1 MRRFRRLLSD
11 AWSLAMPYWR
21 SEERWQA
28 MALLAAIIALNLV
41 LVGVAVLLTYWQRAF
56 FNALEAKDWDGFIAL
71 LLWWRVTP
79 ADGFVPSFTLIGVI
93 FVPATAFALYLR
105 QALQYRWRRW
115 MTDTYLESWLAD
127 RAYYRIA
134 LTDSG
139 TDNPDQRIA
148 EDARLFVDNT
158 LILGLGILRAVVT
171 LLSFVVVLW
180 SLSDPLTLFGMTIPG
195 YLVWAALLYAICGT
209 LLTHFIGRRLIAL
222 NFAQQKVE
230 ADFRFSL
237 IRFYEN
243 AENIAFYRGE
253 PDEKRELTRRFSAI
267 VGNWRSIMAVTKDL
281 TLFTTGFG
289 QIALVFPFA
298 VVAPAY
304 FAGRMAL
311 GGIFQIANAFLQVQ
325 LALSWAVDNYPAL
338 TAWLATVERLAG
350 FTRSV
355 AAARASKEGPQVSE
369 QGGDALALS
378 RVVVA
383 LPDGSRLLNDID
395 LKVAKGQRVLLAGSS
410 GAGKSTLFRA
420 IAGIWPFGSGAIE
433 HPAGR
438 LLFMPQKPY
447 LPLGTLKLAVCYP
460 ASEADFSD
468 DDVAVALQEAG
479 LGHLASRLRQVDT
492 WERRLS
498 GGEMQRLALARAL
511 LLRPDWLFLDE
522 ATANLDPD
530 AEQQFYRSLRERLP
544 GATLISIAHR
554 QSVAQFHD
562 RFLRIE
568 NGALRLEA

>member
-1 MRRFRRLLSD
+1 
-11 AWSLAMPYWR
+11 
-21 SEERWQA
+21 

-41 LVGVAVLLTYWQRAF
+41 LVGVAVLLTYSQRAF
-56 FNALEAKDWDGFIAL
+56 FNALEAKDWDAFIAL
-71 LLWWRVTP
+71 LLWWHSTP
-79 ADGFVPSFTLIGVI
+79 ADGFVPSFTLMGV
-93 FVPATAFALYLR
+93 FSVPATAYALYLR

-115 MTDTYLESWLAD
+115 MTDAYLGSWLAD

-171 LLSFVVVLW
+171 LLSFVVLLW
-180 SLSDPLTLFGMTIPG
+180 SLSDPLVLLGMTIPG
-195 YLVWAALLYAICGT
+195 YLVWAALLYAISGT
-209 LLTHFIGRRLIAL
+209 WLTHFIGRRLIAL

-243 AENIAFYRGE
+243 AESIAFYRGE
-253 PDEKRELTRRFSAI
+253 PDEKRELTRRFGAI
-267 VGNWRSIMAVTKDL
+267 VGNWRSIMVVTKNL
-281 TLFTTGFG
+281 TLFTTAFG
-289 QIALVFPFA
+289 QIALFFPYA
-298 VVAPAY
+298 VIAPAY
-304 FAGRMAL
+304 FAGRMSL
-311 GGIFQIANAFLQVQ
+311 GGIFQISNAFVQVQ
-325 LALSWAVDNYPAL
+325 GALSWTVDNYPAL

-355 AAARASKEGPQVSE
+355 AAARASKEGPQVGE
-369 QGGDALALS
+369 ERGDALALS
-378 RVVVA
+378 RVKVA

-395 LKVAKGQRVLLAGSS
+395 LKVAKGQRVLLAGPSAS
-410 GAGKSTLFRA
+410 GKSTLFRA

-433 HPAGR
+433 HPAGQ

-447 LPLGTLKLAVCYP
+447 LPLGTVKLAVCYP

-468 DDVAVALQEAG
+468 DDVAAALREAG
-479 LGHLASRLRQVDT
+479 LGHLTSRLGQTDA

-498 GGEMQRLALARAL
+498 GGEVQRLALARAL

-522 ATANLDPD
+522 ATANLDME
-530 AEQQFYRSLRERLP
+530 AEEQFYRSLRELLP